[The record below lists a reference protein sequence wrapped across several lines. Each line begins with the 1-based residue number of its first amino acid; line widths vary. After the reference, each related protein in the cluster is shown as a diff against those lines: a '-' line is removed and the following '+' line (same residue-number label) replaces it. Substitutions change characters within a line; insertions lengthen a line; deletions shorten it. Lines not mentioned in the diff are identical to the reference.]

1 MSTLATPAF
10 PNQATASLAT
20 LRETV
25 GRFFGYQQGTAI
37 SGTTGSLTTVNNGDD
52 ANLWAGAYL
61 RIAAADGVA
70 PEGEWARILSY
81 AAGVFTCQSSSFSA
95 AIEAGDTYEVYS
107 RVTPD
112 EIDRAINETLDGQP
126 AIVSITPV
134 ADATSY
140 ALTADG
146 LVDRRQVLNVWRLD
160 PRYATS
166 QYAVRIR
173 DWDVQQG
180 ENGLLLWITGGLLV
194 TDHAWVEYA
203 MGPMG
208 MVGNAS
214 QTTMPVKL
222 VRAAAICRL
231 LENSLS
237 RQDEAGMQRLG
248 TLLRDMRQQLA
259 QESALYYKA
268 PGKARTTNWLPRP
281 AVNLANTFL
290 NGN

>member
-1 MSTLATPAF
+1 MSTLASRAF
-10 PNQATASLAT
+10 PNQATATLAT

-37 SGTTGSLTTVNNGDD
+37 SGTVGGLTTVDNGDD

-61 RIAAADGVA
+61 RIAEADGVA

-81 AAGVFTCQSSSFSA
+81 ASGTFTCRAACFSA
-95 AIEAGDTYEVYS
+95 TVEAGDTYEVYS

-112 EIDRAINETLDGQP
+112 EIDKAINETLDGQP
-126 AIVSITPV
+126 TIVSITLTPN
-134 ADATSY
+134 ATSY
-140 ALTADG
+140 DLVADG

-160 PRYATS
+160 PRFTTS
-166 QYAVRIR
+166 QYAVKLR

-180 ENGLLLWITGGLLV
+180 ENGLLLWIRQPLLISDLV
-194 TDHAWVEYA
+194 WIEYA
-203 MGPMG
+203 MGPGG
-208 MVGNAS
+208 MEGNAS

-222 VRAAAICRL
+222 VRAAAVCRL
-231 LENSLS
+231 LENLLS

-259 QESALYYKA
+259 QESALYFA
-268 PGKARTTNWLPRP
+268 PSSKARTTNWQPRP
-281 AVNLANTFL
+281 AGNWSSIFL
-290 NGN
+290 DE

>member
-1 MSTLATPAF
+1 MSTLASRAF
-10 PNQATASLAT
+10 PNQATATLST

-37 SGTTGSLTTVNNGDD
+37 SGTVGGLTTVDNGDD

-61 RIAAADGVA
+61 RIAEAGGVA

-81 AAGVFTCQSSSFSA
+81 ASGTFTCRAACFSA
-95 AIEAGDTYEVYS
+95 PIEAGDIYEVYS

-112 EIDRAINETLDGQP
+112 EIDQAINETLDGQP
-126 AIVSITPV
+126 AIVSIALTPN
-134 ADATSY
+134 ATSY
-140 ALTADG
+140 DLVADG

-160 PRYATS
+160 PRYTTS
-166 QYAVRIR
+166 QYAVKIR

-180 ENGLLLWITGGLLV
+180 ENGLLLWIKQPLLISDLV
-194 TDHAWVEYA
+194 WVEYA
-203 MGPMG
+203 MGPGG

-222 VRAAAICRL
+222 VRAAAVCRL
-231 LENSLS
+231 LENLLS

-268 PGKARTTNWLPRP
+268 PSKARTTNWQPRP
-281 AVNLANTFL
+281 AESWSSTFL
-290 NGN
+290 DE